1 MTVNKFFAFL
11 LFLVMAGC
19 SMPMLP
25 LKRPAEV
32 MSAIKDMSPSMSERL
47 NDQGDL
53 VARIQTAIG
62 MATMMAILTQE
73 QAKVFAEE
81 SAIAAF
87 YNYEAYVLAVHGELE
102 DAKERA
108 DYADAILKD
117 LKARILKELEAYEE
131 SQNKKMSF

>member
-1 MTVNKFFAFL
+1 VNKFFAFL

-32 MSAIKDMSPSMSERL
+32 LSSIKDLSPSISERL
-47 NDQGDL
+47 NDQGDRL
-53 VARIQTAIG
+53 SRYQMAIG
-62 MATMMAILTQE
+62 MGLMMTIFTQE
-73 QAKVFAEE
+73 QAKVFAEQ

-102 DAKERA
+102 EAKERA
-108 DYADAILKD
+108 DYADAILED
-117 LKARILKELEAYEE
+117 LKARLQKELDAYEE
-131 SQNKKMSF
+131 KQNQKMSF